1 MNFNKYIL
9 REYDIRGVVDKDLTE
24 EVVYD
29 LGRAFGTYLRESDIR
44 EAVVGGDCRLSSP
57 SFRKA
62 VGQGLAKAGIN
73 VLDIG
78 TVPTPLLYFSLFHF
92 GIDGGVM
99 VTGSHNPPDYNGFK
113 LCSGKQAIF
122 GGEIVKVGK
131 ILESGRFTEGV
142 GRISSGDAIKPYQEF
157 MLKDIKP
164 GARKLRVC
172 LDAGNGTGGVPSLPI
187 LERLG
192 MEVVPLFCE
201 MDGRFPNHHPD
212 PTVMKNLDSLIA
224 EVKRTKADI
233 GIAYDGDA
241 DRIGVVDE
249 QGSVIFGDRLL
260 IILARDILREAPGAA
275 IVSEVKCSSLLFEEI
290 ERLGGRGIMWKV
302 GHSLIKAKMIE
313 EGALLGGEMSGHVF
327 YRHRYFGFDDAI
339 YTSLRLIEILS
350 RTDAP
355 LSSLL
360 DGVPKMSSTPEIRI
374 DCEDRI
380 KFEVVK
386 KAVEE
391 FRKTREVIDID
402 GARVIFDG
410 GWGLVRASNTQP
422 VLVFRFEAVD
432 DATLSMIQGEM
443 MAAVNR
449 IINEM

>member
-1 MNFNKYIL
+1 MNFNRYIL
-9 REYDIRGVVDKDLTE
+9 REYDIRGVVGKDLTE

-29 LGRAFGTYLRESDIR
+29 LGRAFGTYLRETGVRD
-44 EAVVGGDCRLSSP
+44 AVVGGDCRLSSP
-57 SFRKA
+57 SFRNAAGK
-62 VGQGLAKAGIN
+62 GLAKTGIN

-78 TVPTPLLYFSLFHF
+78 TAPTPLLYFSLFHF

-122 GGEIVKVGK
+122 GGEIAKVGN
-131 ILESGRFTEGV
+131 ILESGRFTDGS
-142 GRISSGDAIKPYQEF
+142 GTITTGDAIKPYQEF
-157 MLKDIKP
+157 LLENIKP
-164 GARKLRVC
+164 GSRKLRVC
-172 LDAGNGTGGVPSLPI
+172 LDAGNGTGGVPALPV

-192 MEVVPLFCE
+192 MEVAPLFCE

-212 PTVMKNLDSLIA
+212 PTVLKNLDPLIA

-260 IILARDILREAPGAA
+260 IILARDILRETPGAA
-275 IVSEVKCSSLLFEEI
+275 VVSEVKCSSLLFDEI

-313 EGALLGGEMSGHVF
+313 EDALLGGEMSGHIF
-327 YRHRYFGFDDAI
+327 YKHRYFGFDDAI
-339 YTSLRLIEILS
+339 YTSLRLLEILS
-350 RTDAP
+350 RTDAA

-374 DCEDRI
+374 DCEDMI
-380 KFEVVK
+380 KFDVVK
-386 KAVEE
+386 KAVEA

-402 GARVIFDG
+402 GARVVFDG

-432 DATLSMIQGEM
+432 DATLSKIQGEM
-443 MAAVNR
+443 TAAVNR
-449 IINEM
+449 IINGM